1 LKRRFIIEP
10 ADLDRR
16 LHTVDDRPDV
26 EGSYRVNELFCG
38 KDTWQAAVL
47 SLMENCDLV
56 AMDLRGFSPDNKG
69 CVFELQ
75 SLVAHVPLRKIM
87 LLTDATTDVTFL
99 RQTLDTCWRA
109 VVSSARTSEAESL
122 VLLDTKGR
130 DLAVDTLIAIA
141 DEALRQ
147 RASIPSPNGTAL
159 LAPGSAAFAQSLQ
172 SASALAVA
180 RRSPPACCRP
190 WCERRATSASART
203 QIPSLRAQERA
214 GCFFASLRRTSLR

>member
-1 LKRRFIIEP
+1 MARWRYAGPIALIAAPDLASRSIDPVKLLAFVSGRLKRRFIIEP

-16 LHTVDDRPDV
+16 LHTADDRTDV

-47 SLMENCDLV
+47 SLMGNCDLV

-99 RQTLDTCWRA
+99 RQTLDICWGA
-109 VVSSARTSEAESL
+109 VASRSARTSEAESL
-122 VLLDTKGR
+122 VLLDTNGR
-130 DLAVDTLIAIA
+130 DLAVDTLMAIA
-141 DEALRQ
+141 DEALSQTHRGRFQ
-147 RASIPSPNGTAL
+147 RI
-159 LAPGSAAFAQSLQ
+159 SAFD
-172 SASALAVA
+172 
-180 RRSPPACCRP
+180 R
-190 WCERRATSASART
+190 RT
-203 QIPSLRAQERA
+203 QRQDRQGARSAHHSSRHDET
-214 GCFFASLRRTSLR
+214 GKS